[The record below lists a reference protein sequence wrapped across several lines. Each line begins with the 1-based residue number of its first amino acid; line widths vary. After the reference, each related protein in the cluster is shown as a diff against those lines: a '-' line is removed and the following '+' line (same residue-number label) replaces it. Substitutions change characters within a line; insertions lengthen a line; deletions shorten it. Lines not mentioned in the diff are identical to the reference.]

1 MTNAISAIID
11 LKVRLE
17 AENRKAKSKS
27 VVGFLG
33 FLQMICLCVLMVL
46 ESPAGPMIMMA
57 VMVSYTF
64 TLALMIGI
72 KKEALAPIVD
82 ALLEIE
88 ERLDSTHD

>member
-46 ESPAGPMIMMA
+46 ESPAGPMMA

-64 TLALMIGI
+64 TLALMIEI

>member
-1 MTNAISAIID
+1 MTNTISAIID

-17 AENRKAKSKS
+17 AESRKTKSKS
-27 VVGFLG
+27 IVGFLG
-33 FLQMICLCVLMVL
+33 VLQAIGFAIVMVA
-46 ESPAGPMIMMA
+46 SPAAAPAMA
-57 VMVSYTF
+57 ILVSYTLTMYF
-64 TLALMIGI
+64 VIEI